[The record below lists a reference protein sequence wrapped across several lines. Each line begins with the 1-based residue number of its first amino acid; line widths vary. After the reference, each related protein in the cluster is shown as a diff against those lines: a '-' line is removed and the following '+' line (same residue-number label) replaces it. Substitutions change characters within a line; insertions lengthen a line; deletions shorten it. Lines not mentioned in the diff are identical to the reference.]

1 MRRRGVVELCVL
13 SSLLSGLLLA
23 GATPCVASRTLKD
36 ETGRTV
42 VLPDHP
48 HRIISLVPS
57 ITDDVFEIGGAAD
70 VVAVSDF
77 TQYPEEARKKP
88 SVGSILNPSME
99 AIVALHP
106 DLVLGMPH
114 ANQAAVLEQMERFG
128 IPVFLVDPHGMDG
141 ILRSIGDVGRAIG
154 REPEAAELVGR
165 LGRRVDAVKARVK
178 GLPAVSVLMPVYY
191 DPVITIGRGA
201 FITELIA
208 MAGGRSITDDLP
220 AEWPHISLEAVV
232 ERAPEALL
240 LVRGGKTTVEVLRSR
255 PGWSGIPAVKNGRVF
270 YVDKRVE
277 FPSPVAIDALE
288 DLAREFHP

>member
-1 MRRRGVVELCVL
+1 MKIRMLVGV
-13 SSLLSGLLLA
+13 SLLLV
-23 GATPCVASRTLKD
+23 GALPCVASRTLQD
-36 ETGRTV
+36 EAGRTV
-42 VLPDHP
+42 VVPDHP

-57 ITDDVFEIGGAAD
+57 ITDDVFEIGGAPD

-77 TQYPEEARKKP
+77 TQYPEEAKGKP

-114 ANQAAVLEQMERFG
+114 QNQKAVLDQMERFG

-154 REPEAAELVGR
+154 RERAANELVGR
-165 LGRRVDAVKARVK
+165 LSRRVDAVKARVK
-178 GLPAVSVLMPVYY
+178 GLPTVSVFMPVYY

-201 FITELIA
+201 YITEMIA
-208 MAGGRSITDDLP
+208 IAGGRSITDDLP
-220 AEWPHISLEAVV
+220 AEWPHVSLETVI

-255 PGWSGIPAVKNGRVF
+255 PGWSGIPAVKNARVF
-270 YVDKRVE
+270 YVDKRVD
-277 FPSPVAIDALE
+277 FPGPVAIDALE
-288 DLAREFHP
+288 DLARELHP